1 MLDVIIA
8 LLPTTAAGIWFFGMP
23 AVWTIAVCV
32 STCLAVEAMCRLA
45 MKREGTIGDFSAVL
59 TGLLLALNLPAG
71 LPLWMAALGSVFAI
85 TVCKQVFGGL
95 GKNPFNPALAARAFL
110 LISFTG
116 PMTTWLKPY
125 WWKTPD
131 AVTTATPLA
140 SMKPMFD
147 AAATTTATPHAG
159 SDGIPALWDLVIGN
173 MPGCIGEVSAIA
185 LILGGVYLLF
195 RKVISWHIP
204 VSFIAT
210 VWIYSL
216 VSGGAPAHVQVLTG
230 GVLLGAIFGVCHF
243 GKCRL
248 DLLLGQLHRAH
259 AVLRNKECLIRT
271 VVALLDMKCGLGT
284 VQIAVIACRFTV
296 PGSPL
301 GDRLRVLGSLG
312 FNTLKLCLCV
322 LLVLIGGALL
332 FGDLLRL
339 HLGKDLFVQDAVGAD
354 HRIYDLARPVERCER
369 TRDLVVDIL
378 EILRRHL
385 DACIL
390 EIGVRVFGKLNTRTP
405 ISRMQASR

>member
-159 SDGIPALWDLVIGN
+159 SDGIPALWDLVTGN
-173 MPGCIGEVSAIA
+173 MPGCIGEVSAVLLIA
-185 LILGGVYLLF
+185 GGVYLTEAVSVILQVGSF
-195 RKVISWHIP
+195 KLRHKRIFKMAPIHHHFEKCGWSEVKIVGVFTLVTVISC
-204 VSFIAT
+204 
-210 VWIYSL
+210 
-216 VSGGAPAHVQVLTG
+216 VL
-230 GVLLGAIFGVCHF
+230 AYFGV
-243 GKCRL
+243 
-248 DLLLGQLHRAH
+248 
-259 AVLRNKECLIRT
+259 
-271 VVALLDMKCGLGT
+271 
-284 VQIAVIACRFTV
+284 
-296 PGSPL
+296 
-301 GDRLRVLGSLG
+301 
-312 FNTLKLCLCV
+312 
-322 LLVLIGGALL
+322 
-332 FGDLLRL
+332 
-339 HLGKDLFVQDAVGAD
+339 
-354 HRIYDLARPVERCER
+354 
-369 TRDLVVDIL
+369 
-378 EILRRHL
+378 
-385 DACIL
+385 
-390 EIGVRVFGKLNTRTP
+390 
-405 ISRMQASR
+405 